1 MTLTLVAW
9 MGRGALKG
17 HYNTRFCRKR
27 FNIFVRKFTA
37 IRTQLVLIRFIVD
50 HPTSVM
56 IFFNGR
62 CVNLVQLVDK
72 IFRFSQ

>member
-1 MTLTLVAW
+1 MTLVAW

-17 HYNTRFCRKR
+17 HYDTCFCRKS
-27 FNIFVRKFTA
+27 NIFVRKFTA
-37 IRTQLVLIRFIVD
+37 IRAQLVLVRFVVD
-50 HPTSVM
+50 YPTSVM

-62 CVNLVQLVDK
+62 CVNLVQLVDE